1 MTDDELEAI
10 YHRVT
15 FVEGGSPIDFAR
27 AIEALCA
34 TDYGEGFEEGFKAG
48 AAAEREACADLC
60 HKFVWAHGDGARLC
74 EGAIRSRNAESDK

>member
-27 AIEALCA
+27 AIAAEAA

-48 AAAEREACADLC
+48 SEAERERAAKICEDDC
-60 HKFVWAHGDGARLC
+60 SPNSDRLAA
-74 EGAIRSRNAESDK
+74 AIRSRTTDSKTA